1 VLPDTAA
8 EETRIVIGRIHEDLT
23 QLMCENSW
31 DVSFSI
37 GAVTFV
43 ESPSSAADA
52 VHAADELMYAV
63 KQAGKNGIRFSV
75 VGAESLT
82 NSG

>member
-1 VLPDTAA
+1 MRD
-8 EETRIVIGRIHEDLT
+8 D
-23 QLMCENSW
+23 NW

-43 ESPSSAADA
+43 EFPSSAADA

-63 KQAGKNGIRFSV
+63 KQAGKNGARFNV
-75 VGAESLT
+75 VGAETVT
-82 NSG
+82 NTG